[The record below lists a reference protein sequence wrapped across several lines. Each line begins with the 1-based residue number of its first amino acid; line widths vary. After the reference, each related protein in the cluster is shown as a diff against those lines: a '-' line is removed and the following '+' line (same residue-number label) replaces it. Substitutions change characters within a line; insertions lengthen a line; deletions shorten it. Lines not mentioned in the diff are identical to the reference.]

1 MEQKRKKQWITAA
14 SAVGVA
20 ILAGLFTLLV
30 WKWLSSFSQEG
41 FRDYIRSFGVWGWL
55 VMLGLQILQ
64 VFVAL
69 IPGELLE
76 SGAGYIFGPWGGL
89 LICYL
94 GIAIGSVLIFLLTRR
109 FGIGLVELFVSRR
122 KISELRFINTEKK
135 RNRLIF
141 LIYLIPGTPKD
152 LLTYLA
158 GLTEIPLG
166 SFLGLSLVARAP
178 SVVSSLWGGQL
189 LSDKNYWGAALLY
202 GVTALVSFGGL
213 LLYGQIVK
221 RRQNRQ

>member
-1 MEQKRKKQWITAA
+1 MEQKRKKQWVTAV
-14 SAVGVA
+14 SAVVVA

-30 WKWLSSFSQEG
+30 WNWLASFSQEE
-41 FRDYIRSFGVWGWL
+41 FRGYIRSFGVWGWL

-94 GIAIGSVLIFLLTRR
+94 GITVGSVMIFLLTRR

-141 LIYLIPGTPKD
+141 LLYLIPGTPKD
-152 LLTYLA
+152 LLTYFV
-158 GLTEIPLG
+158 GLTEIPLS

-178 SVVSSLWGGQL
+178 SVVSSLWGGHL
-189 LSDKNYWGAALLY
+189 LSDKNYWGATLLY
-202 GVTALVSFGGL
+202 GATALVSFGGL
-213 LLYGQIVK
+213 LLYGRIVK
-221 RRQNRQ
+221 RRQN